1 MQISRR
7 NVKIQSNYFRNFTI
21 DYGALLCPNILSI
34 MKKILLFLFIS
45 IILSACRKETPAL
58 DLFHLTVGTEAGADI
73 AMGLHSAEF
82 TVDGKARWIEVGLV
96 GDIDSY
102 TLSDETPDWLSISDL
117 EVINVT
123 HGFRINVSELNNEET
138 RIGTIDFTATK
149 GQLSQSGTITVTQQP
164 HLDQ

>member
-7 NVKIQSNYFRNFTI
+7 NVKFNQIIFVTLPLIMVRYYAPIF
-21 DYGALLCPNILSI
+21 LSI

-45 IILSACRKETPAL
+45 IILSGCRKETPAL
-58 DLFHLTVGTEAGADI
+58 DLFHLTIGTEAGADL
-73 AMGLHSAEF
+73 AMGLHSAEI